1 MLIDNHLVPGA
12 RQPHRTTRGG
22 RRRMARRL
30 FTALVASAVVMGGLS
45 VAPASAS
52 TVTSAV
58 FSGAGTVFVGAKLYA
73 KQGAALTLTVV
84 TSSDTKCVEV
94 TGAATL
100 PRQTSSTA
108 KSNWTFTTTAPA
120 GNGAQAFTVAA
131 SSNFNAN
138 NCNGQSTSTQASYT
152 LDNTGPALTAA
163 KSPAPNAAGWNKD
176 NVTLAWSATDTGVGV
191 ASGPAPDSD
200 SQSGNGKFVM
210 SSTATDKLGNKT
222 TQTVDVWVDKAAP
235 SITATQT

>member
-73 KQGAALTLTVV
+73 KQGGALTLTVV
-84 TSSDTKCVEV
+84 TSSDTKCVNV

-108 KSNWTFTTTAPA
+108 KSNWTFTTTAPP
-120 GNGAQAFTVAA
+120 GEGAKAFTVAA
-131 SSNFNAN
+131 SPNFNAN
-138 NCNGQSTSTQASYT
+138 NCTGQTNSTQASYT
-152 LDNTGPALTAA
+152 LDNTGPVVSAALTPAA
-163 KSPAPNAAGWNKD
+163 NAAGWNNN
-176 NVTLAWSATDTGVGV
+176 NVTVKWTAADAGSGVTGDQPFQTDTVS
-191 ASGPAPDSD
+191 A
-200 SQSGNGKFVM
+200 NG
-210 SSTATDKLGNKT
+210 SANL
-222 TQTVDVWVDKAAP
+222 TVPGQVDRL
-235 SITATQT
+235 